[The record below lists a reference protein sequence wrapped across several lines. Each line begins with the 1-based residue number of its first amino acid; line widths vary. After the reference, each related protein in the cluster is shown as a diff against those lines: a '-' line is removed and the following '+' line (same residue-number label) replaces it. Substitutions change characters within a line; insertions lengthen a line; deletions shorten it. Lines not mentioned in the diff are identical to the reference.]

1 MSANRSGQIY
11 YGPSVQS
18 AGKVGLHI
26 TSELS
31 VVQHAGFGDHCQ
43 TSAIGSL
50 VATSE
55 CTSMGQSGRG
65 VWFFERLV
73 SSRLASLNALL
84 PLRFESLHS
93 LQRPVVLYRTA

>member
-1 MSANRSGQIY
+1 
-11 YGPSVQS
+11 
-18 AGKVGLHI
+18 
-26 TSELS
+26 
-31 VVQHAGFGDHCQ
+31 
-43 TSAIGSL
+43 
-50 VATSE
+50 
-55 CTSMGQSGRG
+55 MGQSGRG